1 MQVELLGPVEIRDVW
16 GSFRLPGEKLRTI
29 VAVLA
34 LRPGRVVSCDEL
46 INELWTGTSPA
57 GARNALQAHVTRLR
71 KILGGRLGEVA
82 VRDILRTHPSGYSFD
97 IAADSVDA
105 ERFVETVEAV
115 HGAAS
120 TDLEGSAD
128 RLGRAMGLWRGPAL
142 LDVGDGP
149 LCRAAAARLDEMRLV
164 ATAAHIDMRMS
175 LGRHETALTDLEQL
189 VARYPLREHLC
200 EQLMTA
206 LYRYGRQSDALDV
219 YQRIRRRLD
228 AELGLAP
235 GPSLQSR
242 MSQILNHDPVL
253 TPSG

>member
-1 MQVELLGPVEIRDVW
+1 MEVGLLGPVEIRDEW
-16 GSFRLPGEKLRTI
+16 SSFRLPGEKLRTI

-34 LRPGRVVSCDEL
+34 LRPGQVVSCDEL
-46 INELWTGTSPA
+46 INELWTGTFPA

-82 VRDILRTHPSGYSFD
+82 AREVLRTHPSGYSLD
-97 IAADSVDA
+97 ITADSVDA
-105 ERFVETVEAV
+105 ERFVDTVEAV
-115 HGAAS
+115 RGTVS
-120 TDLEGSAD
+120 TDLEGSAH
-128 RLGRAMGLWRGPAL
+128 RLGRAMRLWRGPAL

-149 LCRAAAARLDEMRLV
+149 VCRAAAARLDETRLV
-164 ATAAHIDMRMS
+164 AMAAHIDMRMS
-175 LGRHETALTDLEQL
+175 LGRHETALTDLEHL
-189 VARYPLREHLC
+189 VSWYPLREHLC

-206 LYRYGRQSDALDV
+206 LYRYGRQSDALDA
-219 YQRIRRRLD
+219 YQRIRQRLD

-242 MSQILNHDPVL
+242 MTQILNHDPVL